1 MFKLKTTKTDGVT
14 NCEIIGQYSIAQI
27 DIAFKDICIFF
38 IGLKRIEETFK
49 EKSNGYLEI
58 EVTQNIAERTDDEN
72 ALIEMMMLP
81 RNQVSISS
89 DGYSLLDIQ
98 YILKAI
104 QDQIKIKYKPNFMY
118 NVDFIKLSAE

>member
-1 MFKLKTTKTDGVT
+1 MFKLKTTKTNGET
-14 NCEIIGQYSIAQI
+14 RCELIGQFSLAQT

-38 IGLKRIEETFK
+38 IGLKRIEDTFK

-58 EVTQNIAERTDDEN
+58 EVKPNLTERTEDEN
-72 ALIEMMMLP
+72 ALIEMMMMP

-98 YILKAI
+98 YIMKAI
-104 QDQIKIKYKPNFMY
+104 QSQIKLEYKPNFIY
-118 NVDFIKLSAE
+118 NVDFIKLIAE